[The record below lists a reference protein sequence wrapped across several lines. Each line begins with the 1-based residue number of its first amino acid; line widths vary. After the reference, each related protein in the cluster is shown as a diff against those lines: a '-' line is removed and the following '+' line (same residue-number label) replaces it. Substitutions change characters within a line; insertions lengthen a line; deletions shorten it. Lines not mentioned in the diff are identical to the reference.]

1 MANLSALLERE
12 AGAEIESILS
22 EARERA
28 SEIKS
33 RAEEE
38 AESIRAQRER
48 AASTQSEAI
57 RVRGRSSA
65 QLEAS
70 SMRLRAQHRAVES
83 VFDQAER
90 DLRDLTKDNKRY
102 KPILTS
108 LLDEV
113 VESLGGSDKI
123 SKLFV
128 NPNDKKHLSDAA
140 KKHGLGDKLETDES
154 VQGGVKVRSTEASV
168 TVENSLFDR
177 LEAAKDDLA
186 SVVSKALFSEGGAQG
201 SSGSSNAEAAS
212 NEDDSGSSD
221 AATDSEEAGA
231 TDSSADEAAD
241 KTGGASTSG
250 SDDETPDEDD

>member
-1 MANLSALLERE
+1 MANLSALLEKE

-33 RAEEE
+33 QAEEE

-48 AASTQSEAI
+48 AASSQSEAI
-57 RVRGRSSA
+57 KVRGRSSA

-70 SMRLRAQHRAVES
+70 SMRLKAQHRAVES
-83 VFDQAER
+83 VFDQVEQ
-90 DLRDLTKDNKRY
+90 DLRDLTQDDKRY

-113 VESLGGSDKI
+113 VESLGGSDNI
-123 SKLFV
+123 SKLYV
-128 NPNDKKHLSDAA
+128 NPDDQKHIGDAA
-140 KKHGLGDKLETDES
+140 KKHNLGNKIETDES
-154 VQGGVKVRSTEASV
+154 VEGGVKVRSTKASA

-186 SVVSKALFSEGGAQG
+186 SEVSKALFSD
-201 SSGSSNAEAAS
+201 GSSNS
-212 NEDDSGSSD
+212 SSD
-221 AATDSEEAGA
+221 NDTEGQ
-231 TDSSADEAAD
+231 
-241 KTGGASTSG
+241 
-250 SDDETPDEDD
+250 